1 MYRTVRSEL
10 HVLIVNCTPHA
21 LMYVVSNTIIL
32 DILVMCLLAMCLLAM
47 CLLAMCL
54 FSVFLLLLQIHVF
67 DLNMSKYEPLC
78 VQSGEEK
85 ECADS
90 QTCTITTHTHTHTHT
105 RVCVCVCVCVCW
117 RYLCELGYYCH

>member
-1 MYRTVRSEL
+1 MSVYYQTNVLWPYVTCVYKQWNKNGVWGGGRIYCTVGSEL

-32 DILVMCLLAMCLLAM
+32 DI
-47 CLLAMCL
+47 LAMCL

-78 VQSGEEK
+78 GQSGEERRRMG
-85 ECADS
+85 CA
-90 QTCTITTHTHTHTHT
+90 CVHVAAKT
-105 RVCVCVCVCVCW
+105 R
-117 RYLCELGYYCH
+117 HSS